1 MDVKKQE
8 RLRAKGWKVGSV
20 DEFLD
25 LSPEEAAYVELKLAL
40 SEGVRKLRL
49 RKKISQVQLARS
61 LGSSQSRVAKIEV
74 GDSSVSLDL
83 VVRSLIAL
91 GASASDLA
99 KMISSAGRR
108 AAA

>member
-1 MDVKKQE
+1 MDVKKRE

-25 LSPEEAAYVELKLAL
+25 LSPEEAAYVELRLAL
-40 SEGVRKLRL
+40 SESVRELRL
-49 RKKISQVQLARS
+49 RKKISQLQLAKR

-91 GASASDLA
+91 GASANDLA
-99 KMISSAGRR
+99 KMISSTGSR